1 MSDRIVITGVG
12 IVSALG
18 LSAKKSW
25 ENAIKGV
32 SGLAPITLF
41 DASNQEVKYACEVKD
56 FEVERYLSPKEARR
70 RDRFQQFAS
79 VASQEAIRQAG
90 LEVDEESAGRVGVVV
105 SSAIGGLDTI
115 QDTILTLKEKGP
127 RRVSPFAVPM
137 LMANGASGMI
147 SIDNGYKGPSLSVA
161 SACASSADGIGIAW
175 TLIKSGAIDVAITG
189 GSETTIS
196 EFGIGTFERMG
207 AMSKREGKNPKTP
220 QPFDLNRDGFVMGEG
235 SAVLVLEKESLA
247 INRGANIL
255 AELASYSATADAY
268 HITAPS
274 EDGSGGAKAIRTAL
288 ELAQVNPEEV
298 GYINAHGTAT
308 QLNDISETRAIK
320 AVFGD
325 FAYEIPISSTKAMSG
340 HMVGA
345 TGAFEAVMCV
355 LAIRDNVL
363 PPTINYETPDPD
375 CDLDYIPNVAREK
388 EIKVAVNN
396 AFGFGGHNSVLV
408 VKEYN

>member
-388 EIKVAVNN
+388 DIKVAVNN